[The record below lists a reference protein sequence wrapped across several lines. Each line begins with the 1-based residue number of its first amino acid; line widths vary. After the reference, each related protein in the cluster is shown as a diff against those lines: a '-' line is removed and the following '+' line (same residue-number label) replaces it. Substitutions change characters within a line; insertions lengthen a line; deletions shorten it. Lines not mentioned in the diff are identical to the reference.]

1 MYAQTNKKLNKTKN
15 NNKKKKNGK
24 LKETYHMFGIL
35 KDHKVGYVSS
45 NNQKYIFQGDQF

>member
-1 MYAQTNKKLNKTKN
+1 MYAQTNKKLNKTKD
-15 NNKKKKNGK
+15 NKQNNGK